1 MLLQLVMMM
10 TLAVLLAGKLMPV
23 RLEDVDG
30 HSLLVCFYEIYV
42 PKINKHHNI

>member
-1 MLLQLVMMM
+1 MMM

-23 RLEDVDG
+23 RLEEYDDADG

-42 PKINKHHNI
+42 LKDQSNIICSK